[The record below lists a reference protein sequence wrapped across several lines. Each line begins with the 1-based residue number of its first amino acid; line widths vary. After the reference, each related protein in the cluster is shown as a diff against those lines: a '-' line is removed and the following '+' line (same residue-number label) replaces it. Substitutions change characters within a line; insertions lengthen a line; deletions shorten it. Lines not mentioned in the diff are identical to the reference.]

1 MKRLVLIVAACVL
14 AAVFEA
20 RGDGFIVIERPF
32 VERPLLMPPGH
43 FPFAP
48 LEVSSHH
55 VDVKIDGQVAV
66 TSIDQEFYN
75 PNDQRLEGTYMFPV
89 PKGAHIDKF
98 SMEIGG
104 KMVNAELLP
113 ADKARQIYEEIV
125 RKMRDPAL
133 LEYVGRDLF
142 KVRIFP
148 IEPRGRKP
156 IKISY
161 TELLHSDGGTITYS
175 YPLSTEK
182 FSAQPI
188 KSLSVKAEVKTEQ
201 PLASIYSP
209 SHKVEIKREGPN
221 RAVVGYEAKDEKPDS
236 DFQLVY
242 SSEQRD
248 VGLSLITQKSVGED
262 GYFLLLAAPTMAKET
277 KPAPKDVVF
286 VVDTSG
292 SMAGAKLQQA
302 KKALQFCIENLNAE
316 DRFEIVRFS
325 TEAESLFGKLSDA
338 DAEHRTRAGNFIA
351 ELKPIGGT
359 AISDALQTALKAR
372 TEKSERPFVIIFLTD
387 GLPTVGTRNPDEIL
401 AEVKKAAD
409 ARIFSFGIGSDVN
422 TQLLDQI
429 AETTRAFSQ
438 YVLEKE
444 DLEVKVS
451 NFYNRIKEPA
461 LTNVR
466 LEFSAGVR
474 TSKLYPA
481 QLPDLFKGDQLV
493 LTGRYSLDAVAG
505 TDGPGREIEAKLT
518 GTASG
523 REQTFAY
530 KVRFDD
536 HNSSNDYVARLWAT
550 RRVGFL
556 LDEIR
561 IHGETP
567 ELRDEATDLA
577 RRYGIVTP
585 YTAYLIVEDED
596 RRRVPLP
603 DRSMQGMSADTS
615 ARAEVSKAW
624 DGFKEKKDG
633 ADAVANARSQNAFKF
648 AEQSGESITYGAA
661 ESLRGFALNA
671 PAAPAES
678 DRLTQYT
685 RQSKFVNG
693 RAFFQNGKQWVDAN
707 AQNAT
712 KRQPVQF
719 NSEAYFDLLKQH
731 PEAAPW
737 MALGQNLL
745 LALDDT
751 VYEITD

>member
-1 MKRLVLIVAACVL
+1 MLGLPTNRAMKRSALIFAACLFGAIFHVR
-14 AAVFEA
+14 A
-20 RGDGFIVIERPF
+20 DGFIVVERPF
-32 VERPLLMPPGH
+32 LIPPGH
-43 FPFAP
+43 FPFAQ

-75 PNDQRLEGTYMFPV
+75 PNDQRLEGIYMFPV

-98 SMEIGG
+98 NMEIGG
-104 KMVNAELLP
+104 KMVDAELLR
-113 ADKARQIYEEIV
+113 ADKARQIYEDIV
-125 RKMRDPAL
+125 RRMRDPAL
-133 LEYVGRDLF
+133 LEYAGRDLF
-142 KVRIFP
+142 KARIFP
-148 IEPRGRKP
+148 IEPRSRKP

-161 TELLHSDGGTITYS
+161 TELLRSDAGTMTYS
-175 YPLSTEK
+175 YALSTEK
-182 FSAQPI
+182 FSARPI
-188 KSLSVKAEVKTEQ
+188 KSLSLKVEVKTEQ

-209 SHKVEIKREGPN
+209 SHKVEIRRDGPN
-221 RAVVGYEAKDEKPDS
+221 RAVIGYESKDEKPDT

-242 SSEQRD
+242 SSEKRD
-248 VGLSLITQKSVGED
+248 IGLSLITHKSGGED
-262 GYFLLLAAPTMAKET
+262 GYFLLLAAPTVAKET

-302 KKALQFCIENLNAE
+302 KKALQFCVENLNTD

-325 TEAESLFGKLSDA
+325 TEAESLFGKLSEA
-338 DAEHRTRAGNFIA
+338 DSEHRKRASNFIGD
-351 ELKPIGGT
+351 LKPIGGT
-359 AISDALQTALKAR
+359 AIADALQTAFKAR

-387 GLPTVGTRNPDEIL
+387 GLPTVGTRNPDEIV
-401 AEVKKAAD
+401 ADVKKAGD

-429 AETTRAFSQ
+429 AEGTRAFSQ
-438 YVLEKE
+438 YVLENE

-451 NFYNRIKEPA
+451 NFYNRIKEPV

-466 LEFSAGVR
+466 LEFGGGVR
-474 TSKLYPA
+474 TNKLYPA

-493 LTGRYSLDAVAG
+493 LTGRYSGSGEV
-505 TDGPGREIEAKLT
+505 EAKLT
-518 GTASG
+518 GMANG
-523 REQTFAY
+523 REQTFTY
-530 KVRFDD
+530 KVKFDD
-536 HNSSNDYVARLWAT
+536 SSNDYVARLWAT

-561 IHGETP
+561 IHGETT

-596 RRRVPLP
+596 RRRVPTA
-603 DRSMQGMSADTS
+603 DRSMQSMSADAP

-648 AEQSGESITYGAA
+648 AEQSGASINYGAA
-661 ESLRGFALNA
+661 ESLRGFTLNA
-671 PAAPAES
+671 PSAPAES

-693 RAFFQNGKQWVDAN
+693 RAFFQNGKQWIDAN

-712 KRQPVQF
+712 KRQRVQF

-737 MALGQNLL
+737 MALGQNVL

-751 VYEITD
+751 VYEIAE